1 MASES
6 WQLQV
11 FKRSLKKKEKLKL
24 LEKTL
29 AINPS
34 SLNLDLG
41 CAQGTLSYF
50 LRQTGGFWLS
60 ADQDFLNLKST
71 QSLLKEN
78 LVQIEEG
85 VIPFKSESFDLVISL
100 DYLEHLEDDDLC
112 LEEVHRVLKD
122 NGQLIL
128 ATPQTGRFFPLHR
141 IRSLLGLKLE
151 FYGHKREGYNLTSLQ
166 EKLEKAGFSI
176 FSSKNFS
183 RFFTESL
190 ELILNFFY
198 IKVFRLKVPADLRDG
213 HIRPSTSEEFYSK
226 KKSFRLYSFL
236 YPVVWLLS
244 RLDKALF
251 FLKGYGLIIWAKKVP
266 SENQRTKESES
277 D

>member
-11 FKRSLKKKEKLKL
+11 FKRSLKKKEKLRI
-24 LEKTL
+24 LEK
-29 AINPS
+29 
-34 SLNLDLG
+34 SLFIDPYSLDLDLG

-50 LRQTGGFWLS
+50 LRQKGGFWLS

-71 QSLLKEN
+71 QNLIQEN
-78 LVQIEEG
+78 LIQIKEG
-85 VIPFKSESFDLVISL
+85 TLPLKTHSFDLVVSL

-112 LEEVHRVLKD
+112 LEEIHRVLKD

-128 ATPQTGRFFPLHR
+128 ATPQTGRFFLLHR
-141 IRSLLGLKLE
+141 IRPLLGLKLE
-151 FYGHKREGYNLTSLQ
+151 FYGHKREGYSLKTLLA
-166 EKLEKAGFSI
+166 KLERAGFSVV
-176 FSSKNFS
+176 SHKNFS

-190 ELILNFFY
+190 ELFLNFFY
-198 IKVFRLKVPADLRDG
+198 IKVFRPKVPADLRDG
-213 HIRPSTSEEFYSK
+213 HIRPTTSEEFHSK
-226 KKSFRLYSFL
+226 KISFQLYSLL

-251 FLKGYGLIIWAKKVP
+251 FLRGYGLIVWAKKAP
-266 SENQRTKESES
+266 RKQERTKDFET

>member
-11 FKRSLKKKEKLKL
+11 FKRSLKKKEKLRI

-29 AINPS
+29 VINPS

-50 LRQTGGFWLS
+50 LRQKGGLWLS
-60 ADQDFLNLKST
+60 VDQDFLNLKSS

-78 LVQIEEG
+78 FVQIKEG
-85 VIPFKSESFDLVISL
+85 ILPFKSQSFDLVVCL

-122 NGQLIL
+122 QGEMIL

-151 FYGHKREGYNLTSLQ
+151 FYGHKRVGYSLKTLQ
-166 EKLEKAGFSI
+166 EKLEKGGFSV
-176 FSSKNFS
+176 FSSKSFS

-198 IKVFRLKVPADLRDG
+198 IKVFRSKAPSNLRDG
-213 HIRPSTSEEFYSK
+213 NIRPATSQEFHSK
-226 KKSFRLYSFL
+226 KISFRLYSFL

-251 FLKGYGLIIWAKKVP
+251 FLKGYGLIVWAKKVL
-266 SENQRTKESES
+266 SEDQRIKESES

>member
-11 FKRSLKKKEKLKL
+11 FKRSLKKKEKLRL
-24 LEKTL
+24 IEKTL
-29 AINPS
+29 IINPS

-50 LRQTGGFWLS
+50 LRQKGGFWLS

-71 QSLLKEN
+71 QSLLKEH
-78 LVQIEEG
+78 LVLIEEG
-85 VIPFKSESFDLVISL
+85 MIPFKSESFDLVISL

-151 FYGHKREGYNLTSLQ
+151 FYGHKREGYSLTTLQ
-166 EKLEKAGFSI
+166 EKLEKSGFSV
-176 FSSKNFS
+176 FSFKNFS

-190 ELILNFFY
+190 ELVLNFFY
-198 IKVFRLKVPADLRDG
+198 IKFFRLKIAADLRDG
-213 HIRPSTSEEFYSK
+213 HIRPTTSEEFHSK

-251 FLKGYGLIIWAKKVP
+251 FLKGYGLIIWANKIP

>member
-1 MASES
+1 MESES

-11 FKRSLKKKEKLKL
+11 FKRSLKKKEKQRL
-24 LEKTL
+24 LEKRIV
-29 AINPS
+29 ADPS
-34 SLNLDLG
+34 SINLDLG

-50 LRQTGGFWLS
+50 LRQKGGFWLS
-60 ADQDFLNLKST
+60 VDQDFLNLKST

-78 LVQIEEG
+78 LIQIKEG
-85 VIPFKSESFDLVISL
+85 FLPFKTQSFDLVVSL
-100 DYLEHLEDDDLC
+100 DYLEHLDDDDLC
-112 LEEVHRVLKD
+112 LEEIHHVLKD

-151 FYGHKREGYNLTSLQ
+151 FYGHKREGYSLPTLQ
-166 EKLEKAGFSI
+166 GKLERAGFSV
-176 FSSKNFS
+176 FSSKDFS
-183 RFFTESL
+183 RFFTEFL

-198 IKVFRLKVPADLRDG
+198 IKVFRAKVPSNLRDG
-213 HIRPSTSEEFYSK
+213 HIRPTSSEEFHSK
-226 KKSFRLYSFL
+226 KISFRLYSFF
-236 YPVVWLLS
+236 YPAVWLLS

-251 FLKGYGLIIWAKKVP
+251 FLKGYGLIIWAKK
-266 SENQRTKESES
+266 SLRKNQIIKNSES